1 MSASELTPP
10 SYSSAEKSQNSCDI
24 ASEGEYLGP
33 IAGFGGDKGRGALGS
48 SGELQSPPVGRG
60 LCVRKRY
67 KAV

>member
-33 IAGFGGDKGRGALGS
+33 IAGFGGDKGRGPLGS
-48 SGELQSPPVGRG
+48 SGELWGASESTS
-60 LCVRKRY
+60 RKRTMCEE
-67 KAV
+67 AL